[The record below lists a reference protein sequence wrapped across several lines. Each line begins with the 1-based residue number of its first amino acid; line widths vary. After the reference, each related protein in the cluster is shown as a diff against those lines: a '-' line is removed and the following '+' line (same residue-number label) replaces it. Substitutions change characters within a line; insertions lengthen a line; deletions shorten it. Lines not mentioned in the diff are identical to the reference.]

1 MNHFR
6 PLYSLNKA
14 AYCLYSQETDYV
26 QLNFNMLSLT
36 LSKED
41 FVDFAQDPS
50 SQPLFATVQNP
61 EKLFELLEGSD
72 TALLQLELETLYEK
86 EY

>member
-1 MNHFR
+1 
-6 PLYSLNKA
+6 
-14 AYCLYSQETDYV
+14 
-26 QLNFNMLSLT
+26 MLCLT

-41 FVDFAQDPS
+41 FVDFAQDPG